1 MCTNPQKIIVNNE
14 EVTVKCGKCATC
26 RKQKAQEWAIKLI
39 NERKY
44 YKKACFITLTFDN
57 RILGNKKSKA
67 VAKYGAKPG
76 FVLKTDYS
84 MEYFKKFIKRLRKK
98 YKDKYIA
105 YFHVAEYGEKTHR
118 PHHHAIIYGINFDED
133 RKEGALSKT
142 GHTQYISKTLNDL
155 WAAGACTVQDCN
167 SNNIIYI
174 AQYSIKK
181 FKQNE
186 EKQYKAKMTFSNRVK
201 MNVKFIRK
209 YPESILK
216 GYLKDEDGKMYK
228 IPKSYLEN
236 LKNDDVKKNQEIYR
250 QYEENIM
257 EYIGNHSNNDLIM
270 KERKKEEI
278 RKLRQRNLGKPRDL

>member
-1 MCTNPQKIIVNNE
+1 MGRPVNS
-14 EVTVKCGKCATC
+14 
-26 RKQKAQEWAIKLI
+26 IKLI
-39 NERKY
+39 NEKRY
-44 YKKACFITLTFDN
+44 HKKACFITLTFDN
-57 RILGNKKSKA
+57 KILGDKKSKA
-67 VAKYGAKPG
+67 VKKYGAKAG

-98 YKDKYIA
+98 FSDKFIS

-155 WAAGACTVQDCN
+155 WAAGACTIQDCN

-174 AQYSIKK
+174 AQYSLKK

-186 EKQYKAKMTFSNRVK
+186 DKEFRAKMTFSNRVK

-209 YPESILK
+209 YPEKILD
-216 GYLKDEDGKMYK
+216 GYLTDDEGKMYK
-228 IPKSYLEN
+228 IPQSYKDT
-236 LKNDDVKKNQEIYR
+236 LKNSENTYHRKL
-250 QYEENIM
+250 YEEY
-257 EYIGNHSNNDLIM
+257 EEKTLDYINSIGSNNIIEIE
-270 KERKKEEI
+270 KKKEEI
-278 RKLRQRNLGKPRDL
+278 RRLRQRNLGKPRDF

>member
-1 MCTNPQKIIVNNE
+1 MYLKQII
-14 EVTVKCGKCATC
+14 
-26 RKQKAQEWAIKLI
+26 QWS
-39 NERKY
+39 
-44 YKKACFITLTFDN
+44 
-57 RILGNKKSKA
+57 IL
-67 VAKYGAKPG
+67 
-76 FVLKTDYS
+76 
-84 MEYFKKFIKRLRKK
+84 KKFIKRLRKK

-142 GHTQYISKTLNDL
+142 GHTQYISKTLDEL

-186 EKQYKAKMTFSNRVK
+186 EKQFRAKMTFSNRVK

-209 YPESILK
+209 YPENILK

-236 LKNDDVKKNQEIYR
+236 LKNDDIKKNVEIYR
-250 QYEENIM
+250 KYEENIM
-257 EYIGNHSNNDLIM
+257 EYISNNSNTDLIE
-270 KERKKEEI
+270 KEKKKEEI
-278 RKLRQRNLGKPRDL
+278 RKLRQRNLGKTRDF